1 MSEEPASAPTRVR
14 HSAGYWRLRI
24 AFLLLTPFM
33 ALVAAVV
40 GLDTDSGHRFLIDRI
55 AELPIKSGLKIRI
68 GRIDGSIYGRAR
80 IRDLRLY
87 DPQGLFLSAPDV
99 RLDWSPWKWT
109 VNRLDIRE
117 LAAPMATLHKLPKLR
132 PGKGP
137 TLPGF
142 DIRIGRFRI
151 DRLRV
156 AKGVAGPERTGALA
170 FAADIHAGRAMVK
183 GSAWT
188 SAGDRLRLLLDAEPD
203 RGKFDLGAQL
213 TAPAGGVIGRLI
225 GAARTVDAAVTGK
238 GDWSAWNGTAIMDAG
253 GTRIVDTAL
262 TVRKGDYRLTGNLFF
277 ESVTK
282 GRLQRLAGKR
292 IALNGKGVLDRGILT
307 GRMALRSDAL
317 AVQADGGFDLRRG
330 QYDALILRAALLQPP
345 ALFKNMRGRDVQL
358 RALLDGPWTTAKFR
372 YVIGSPIVF
381 FDNTGFEQVRIEG
394 AGRLSGAPVSVPI
407 RFTARR
413 VTGVGDVAGGIL
425 ANLVVDGVLKVTGKA
440 MTGDNL
446 RVRSDK
452 LTSRASLFV
461 NLITGDYDVRLAGEL
476 TRYYIPGLGIVDVKS
491 SLSVVPGANRL
502 GTHIT
507 GRAQAWVRRFDNA
520 FLAGLAG
527 GLPYLETGLARDRD
541 GVVHFIGLKIT
552 APKLR
557 LSGTGYRRRDGSF
570 HFEGAGEQAV
580 YGPLRLVLDGRIERP
595 KLDILLA
602 RPVDAIGVAGMRLL
616 LDPNEAGFTYRANG
630 ASMLGPWTSAGAIL
644 LPRGAAARIQVGT
657 LDVAA
662 MRATGELVSAGSG
675 FDGTLRVTG
684 TGIAGTVGF
693 DRQGDDQRIAL
704 SFDANNAR
712 IAMDPELR
720 VLRGGLDGEVVLDP
734 DGPVVR
740 GTVTARGLRSGRLSL
755 ARLAASADL
764 RGGKGQVKAAL
775 AGSRGR
781 AFDLQSVIQVAPDR
795 LVVTGGGTVDRKPVS
810 IDSPAVLT
818 AEGLG
823 WRLQPT
829 ALSYGGGQLKLAG
842 LFGADSAELDATLA
856 AVPMTVFD
864 VAAPNLG
871 LGGTASGRIQYRAP
885 AEGQPS
891 GAIDLT
897 VRGLT
902 RSSLVLTSK
911 PIDLGVKAALN
922 GGQAAVRAV
931 AASEGKI
938 IGRAQARLAPL
949 PAEGDLGTRL
959 SNAPLFAQLRYAGPA
974 DTLWRLTGIQQFDL
988 SGPVAIAADIGG
1000 RLLDPSIRGSLRATD
1015 ARLESVTSG
1024 TVLTNVA
1031 ASGRFTGSRL
1041 LIDRM
1046 TATAGQ
1052 GGSVTGSGTFDFGAP
1067 RGIGMDL
1074 NVAAQDAVLLNRDDI
1089 GATVTGPLR
1098 IRSDGYGGVIS
1109 GEVTL
1114 ARSRYRLGRAKIVT
1128 AVSRLNVTERN
1139 RLFEDADVDAAA
1151 APWRLDLK
1159 ATARN
1164 RLMVTG
1170 LGLDSEWRTALA
1182 ITGTVGAP
1190 VLVGT
1195 ATLLKG
1201 GYEFAGRRF
1210 DLDRGT
1216 IRFNGSDPPDPVL
1229 DIAAIANL
1237 QGLNATI
1244 RVTGTGLR
1252 PDVSF
1257 TSNPAL
1263 PEDELLS
1270 RLLFGTSITN
1280 LSAPEAVQLASAV
1293 AALQSG
1299 GGLDPINALRRAVG
1313 LDRLRIVAADPTIGQ
1328 GTAIAAGKYITR
1340 RAFVELI
1347 TDGQGYSAT
1356 RVEFQITRWLSVL
1369 STIST
1374 IGRQSANVRVSK
1386 DY

>member
-1 MSEEPASAPTRVR
+1 MTDAPASSLRSK
-14 HSAGYWRLRI
+14 HSAAYWRLRI
-24 AFLLLTPFM
+24 AFL
-33 ALVAAVV
+33 ALVPLFALLAAIIAI
-40 GLDTDSGHRFLIDRI
+40 DTDAGHRFLIDRI
-55 AELPIKSGLKIRI
+55 ARLQIKSGLKIRI

-80 IRDLRLY
+80 LKDVRLY
-87 DPQGLFLSAPDV
+87 DPQGLFLSAPDI
-99 RLDWSPWKWT
+99 RLSWSPWKWT
-109 VNRLDIRE
+109 VNRLDIEE
-117 LAAPMATLHKLPKLR
+117 LTAPTATLVKLPKLR

-142 DIRIGRFRI
+142 DIRIGTLSI
-151 DRLRV
+151 DRLRI
-156 AKGVAGPERTGALA
+156 AEGIAGPERIGALKVS
-170 FAADIHAGRAMVK
+170 ADIRNGRAMIN
-183 GSAWT
+183 GAAWT

-203 RGKFDLGAQL
+203 ARKFDLGARL
-213 TAPAGGVIGRLI
+213 SAPAGGVLGKLL
-225 GAARTVDAAVTGK
+225 GAARPIEAAIGGK
-238 GDWSAWNGTAIMDAG
+238 GNYASWNGSARVDAG

-262 TVRKGDYRLTGNLFF
+262 QVREGEYRLAGALFF

-282 GRLQRLAGKR
+282 GRLQRLSGKR
-292 IALNGKGVLDRGILT
+292 IIIDGRGRLDRGILT
-307 GRMALRSDAL
+307 GRLKLNSAALS
-317 AVQADGGFDLRRG
+317 VQADGGLDLKRG
-330 QYDALILRAALLQPP
+330 QYDALIVRASLLQPP

-358 RALLDGPWTTAKFR
+358 RALFDGPYGTARFR
-372 YVIGSPIVF
+372 YVIASPVVF
-381 FDNTGFEQVRIEG
+381 FDRTGFEQARIAG
-394 AGRLSGAPVSVPI
+394 MGRLSKSPVSVPI

-425 ANLVVDGVLKVTGKA
+425 ANLSVDGVLKVTTRTI
-440 MTGDNL
+440 TGDNL

-452 LTSRASLFV
+452 LTSRAALFV
-461 NLITGDYDVRLAGEL
+461 DLRTGDYDVKLAGEL
-476 TRYYIPGLGIVDVKS
+476 TRYYIPGLGIVDVKT
-491 SLSVVPGANRL
+491 SLTVVPGANRL

-507 GRAQAWVRRFDNA
+507 GRAQAWVRRFDNG

-541 GVVHFIGLKIT
+541 GIVHFIGLKIT
-552 APKLR
+552 APR
-557 LSGTGYRRRDGSF
+557 LVLAGTGYRRRDGTF
-570 HFEGAGEQAV
+570 YFDGGGRQAV
-580 YGPLRLVLDGRIERP
+580 YGPLRLTLDGRIERP
-595 KLDILLA
+595 RLAIFLPRPLDALGIA
-602 RPVDAIGVAGMRLL
+602 DMRLF
-616 LDPNEAGFTYRANG
+616 LDPNAAGFAYRANG
-630 ASMLGPWTSAGAIL
+630 GSALGAWTSAGAIL
-644 LPRGAAARIQVGT
+644 LPKGEAARIQVGT

-662 MRATGELVSAGSG
+662 MRATGELTSRGSG
-675 FDGTLRVTG
+675 FEGTLRVIGSGLT
-684 TGIAGTVGF
+684 GTVGF
-693 DRQGDDQRIAL
+693 DRQGDNQRIAL
-704 SFDANNAR
+704 SFDASNAR
-712 IAMDPELR
+712 IATDPELR
-720 VLRGGLDGEVVLDP
+720 VMRGGLDGEVVLDP
-734 DGPVVR
+734 AGLIMR
-740 GTVTARGLRSGRLSL
+740 GTVTARGLRRGPLSL

-781 AFDLQSVIQVAPDR
+781 AFDLQTIVQVAPDR
-795 LVVTGGGTVDRKPVS
+795 LSITGGGTVDRKPVRL
-810 IDSPAVLT
+810 DSPAVLT
-818 AEGLG
+818 PEAGG
-823 WRLQPT
+823 WRLAPT
-829 ALSYGGGQLKLAG
+829 ALSYGGGQLRLAG

-856 AVPMTVFD
+856 SVPMTVFD
-864 VAAPNLG
+864 VVTPNLG
-871 LGGTASGRIQYRAP
+871 LGGTATGRIQYRAP
-885 AEGQPS
+885 AGALPS
-891 GAIDLT
+891 GALDLT
-897 VRGLT
+897 IRRLT

-922 GGQAAVRAV
+922 GSQAAIRAV

-949 PAEGDLGTRL
+949 APGGDLATRL
-959 SNAPLFAQLRYAGPA
+959 SAAPLLAQLRYSGPA

-988 SGPVAIAADIGG
+988 SGPVAIAADITG
-1000 RLLDPSIRGSLRATD
+1000 RLNDPSIRGSLRSTD
-1015 ARLESVTSG
+1015 ARLESSTSG
-1024 TVLTNVA
+1024 TVLTHVA
-1031 ASGRFTGSRL
+1031 ASGRFGGSRL
-1041 LIDRM
+1041 VIDRM
-1046 TATAGQ
+1046 TAEAGQ
-1052 GGSVTGSGTFDFGAP
+1052 GGSVTGSGSFDFGAQ
-1067 RGIGMDL
+1067 RGVGMNL
-1074 NVAAQDAVLLNRDDI
+1074 TVNAQNAVLLNRDDL
-1089 GATVTGPLR
+1089 GATVTGPLH
-1098 IRSDGYGGVIS
+1098 IQSDGYGGLIS

-1114 ARSRYRLGRAKIVT
+1114 DRSRYRLGRAKVVT
-1128 AVSRLNVTERN
+1128 AVARLNVTERN
-1139 RLFEDADVDAAA
+1139 RPMDEMEPPAPP

-1170 LGLDSEWRTALA
+1170 LGLDSEWRTVLDIA
-1182 ITGTVGAP
+1182 GTVDAP
-1190 VLVGT
+1190 ILNGT
-1195 ATLLKG
+1195 ATLLRG

-1216 IRFNGSDPPDPVL
+1216 IRFNGSNPPDPVL

-1340 RAFVELI
+1340 RAFVEVI

-1356 RVEFQITRWLSVL
+1356 RIEFQITRWLSVL

>member
-1 MSEEPASAPTRVR
+1 MTEETAPVR
-14 HSAGYWRLRI
+14 IKHSAAYWRLRW
-24 AFLLLTPFM
+24 AFLLLTPLF
-33 ALVAAVV
+33 ALLAAVV
-40 GLDTDSGHRFLIDRI
+40 AIDTDAGHRFLIDRI
-55 AELPIKSGLKIRI
+55 AQLQIKSGLKIRI

-80 IRDLRLY
+80 LKDLRLY
-87 DPQGLFLSAPDV
+87 DPQGLFLSVPDAK
-99 RLDWSPWKWT
+99 LSWAPWKWT
-109 VNRLDIRE
+109 VNRLDIDT
-117 LAAPMATLHKLPKLR
+117 LTATSATLCRLPALR

-137 TLPGF
+137 TLPSF
-142 DIRIGRFRI
+142 DIRIGKLGI
-151 DRLRV
+151 DRLRIIQ
-156 AKGVAGPERTGALA
+156 GIAGPERVGALTA
-170 FAADIHAGRAMVK
+170 SADIRDGRAMME
-183 GSAWT
+183 GAAST

-203 RGKFDLGAQL
+203 AGKFDLGARL
-213 TAPAGGVIGRLI
+213 SAPAGGVLGKLI
-225 GAARTVDAAVTGK
+225 GATRPIEARIAGRGDYAV
-238 GDWSAWNGTAIMDAG
+238 WNGTARIDAG
-253 GTRIVDTAL
+253 GARIVETAL
-262 TVRKGDYRLTGNLFF
+262 QVRDGAYGLGGDLFL

-282 GRLQRLAGKR
+282 GRIQRLAGKGIKIDGR
-292 IALNGKGVLDRGILT
+292 GRLDNGILT
-307 GRMALRSDAL
+307 GQLKLGSAAIRVR
-317 AVQADGGFDLRRG
+317 ADGGLDLRRG
-330 QYDALILRAALLQPP
+330 QYDALIVRANLLQPP

-358 RALLDGPWTTAKFR
+358 RALFDGPYATARFR
-372 YVIGSPIVF
+372 YVIASPLVY
-381 FDNTGFEQVRIEG
+381 FDNTGFEQARIVG
-394 AGRLSGAPVSVPI
+394 AGRLSKSPVAVPI

-413 VTGVGDVAGGIL
+413 VTGAGDVAGGIL
-425 ANLVVDGVLKVTGKA
+425 ANLSVDGVLKVTAKTI
-440 MTGDNL
+440 TGDNL

-452 LTSRASLFV
+452 LTSRAALFV
-461 NLITGDYDVRLAGEL
+461 DLRNGDYDVRLAGEM
-476 TRYYIPGLGIVDVKS
+476 TRYYIPGLGLVDVKS
-491 SLSVVPGANRL
+491 TLLVVPGANRL

-527 GLPYLETGLARDRD
+527 GLPYLETSLARDRD
-541 GVVHFIGLKIT
+541 GIVHFIGLKIT
-552 APKLR
+552 APKL
-557 LSGTGYRRRDGSF
+557 LLTGTGYRRRDGTF
-570 HFEGAGEQAV
+570 YFEGSGRQAV
-580 YGPLRLVLDGRIERP
+580 YGPLRLTLDGKIDRP
-595 KLDILLA
+595 TLAIFLPRPLDALGIA
-602 RPVDAIGVAGMRLL
+602 DMRLF
-616 LDPNEAGFTYRANG
+616 LDPNAAGFAYRANG
-630 ASMLGPWTSAGAIL
+630 GSTLGPWTSAGAIL
-644 LPRGAAARIQVGT
+644 LPKGEAARIQVGV

-662 MRATGELVSAGSG
+662 TRSTGELISKGSG
-675 FDGTLRVTG
+675 FEGTLRVTG
-684 TGIAGTVGF
+684 SGLTGTIGF
-693 DRQGDDQRIAL
+693 DRQGDNQRIAL

-712 IAMDPELR
+712 IATDPEIR

-734 DGPVVR
+734 AGLITR
-740 GTVTARGLRSGRLSL
+740 GTVTARGLRRGPLSL
-755 ARLAASADL
+755 ARLAASIDL

-781 AFDLQSVIQVAPDR
+781 AFDLQTVVRVTPDK
-795 LVVTGGGTVDRKPVS
+795 LSITGSGTVDRKPVR

-818 AEGLG
+818 PEGGG
-823 WRLQPT
+823 WRLAPT

-842 LFGADSAELDATLA
+842 LFADASTELDATLA
-856 AVPMTVFD
+856 SVPMTVFD
-864 VAAPNLG
+864 VVTPNLG
-871 LGGTASGRIQYRAP
+871 LGGTASGRIQYRVP
-885 AEGQPS
+885 AGRLPS
-891 GAIDLT
+891 GAVDLT
-897 VRGLT
+897 IRRLT

-911 PIDLGVKAALN
+911 PIDLGVKAMLN
-922 GGQAAVRAV
+922 GSQAAARAV
-931 AASEGKI
+931 AASDGKI
-938 IGRAQARLAPL
+938 IGRAQVRLAPL
-949 PAEGDLGTRL
+949 PAGGTLTQRL
-959 SNAPLFAQLRYAGPA
+959 FNAPLFAQVRYAGPA

-1000 RLLDPSIRGSLRATD
+1000 RLLDPSIRGSLRSTD
-1015 ARLESVTSG
+1015 ARLESSTTG

-1031 ASGRFTGSRL
+1031 ASGRFGGSRL
-1041 LIDRM
+1041 VIDRM

-1052 GGSVTGSGTFDFGAP
+1052 AGSVTGTGSFDFGAQ
-1067 RGIGMDL
+1067 RGVGMDL
-1074 NVAAQDAVLLNRDDI
+1074 TVNAQNAVLLNRDDI

-1098 IRSDGYGGVIS
+1098 IQSNGYGGTIS
-1109 GEVTL
+1109 GDVAL
-1114 ARSRYRLGRAKIVT
+1114 DRSRYRLGRAKVVT

-1139 RLFEDADVDAAA
+1139 RPMDEMEQQAPP

-1170 LGLDSEWRTALA
+1170 LGLDSEWRTVLDIA
-1182 ITGTVGAP
+1182 GTVDAP

-1195 ATLLKG
+1195 ATLLRG

-1216 IRFNGSDPPDPVL
+1216 IRFNGSNPPDPLL
-1229 DIAAIANL
+1229 DIAAVANL

-1280 LSAPEAVQLASAV
+1280 LSAPEALQLASAV

-1340 RAFVELI
+1340 RAFVEVI

-1356 RVEFQITRWLSVL
+1356 RIEFQITRWLSVL